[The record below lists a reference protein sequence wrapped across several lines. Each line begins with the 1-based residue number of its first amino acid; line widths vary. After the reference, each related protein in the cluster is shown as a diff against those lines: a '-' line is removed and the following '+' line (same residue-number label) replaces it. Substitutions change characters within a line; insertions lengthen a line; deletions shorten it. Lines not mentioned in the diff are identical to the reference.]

1 MALTSGTKLGPYEIV
16 SLAGAGG
23 MGEVYRARDA
33 RLGRDVAIK
42 VLPEALAHDA
52 DRLRRF
58 EQEARTIAA
67 LNHPNILG
75 IHDIGA
81 HDGAPFL
88 VSEFLEGQTLREKL
102 ASGPL
107 PVRRAID
114 YALGI
119 ARGLAAAHD
128 KGIVHRDL
136 KPENVFV
143 TRDGQI
149 KVLDF
154 GLAKLV
160 TPEENHDATVTLASP
175 ATLPGMVMGTVGY
188 MSPEQVRGEPCD
200 SRSDIFSFG
209 AVLYEMLTGKR
220 AFRRNTSAET
230 MTAILREEPPAL
242 NETGWQGPLELQ
254 RILARCLEKNV
265 ARRFQ
270 SASDL
275 AFAMES
281 LSATSIGTPT
291 GALSGT
297 ATGTATA
304 TSVPQTK
311 ANLRRAWLPWAVAAA
326 LLIGTVVWEMARP
339 AAAPANPLEKAHFTR
354 VTDFKSVEAAISPD
368 GRFVAFVSDHDG
380 PFDVWITQVGTGR
393 LINLTQ
399 GKAGPLPGPLRSVGF
414 SGDGSEIW
422 IGGGD
427 VGMRLRLMLLTGGTQ
442 RNFLGEQVVNLAWSP
457 DGERIVYHTFVN
469 GDPMFV
475 ADRSGAN
482 ARQIFGNQPGLHN
495 HFPVWSPDGR
505 WIYFSHGT
513 PATGEMDL
521 WRIDPA
527 GRNPERLT
535 QMNTDVAYPTP
546 VGDRTVFY
554 VARDEDGSG
563 PWLWAFDLK
572 RRDSRRVSIGLE
584 QYTSVQASADGRKL
598 VATISNPVAG
608 LWTVPILDRVAP
620 DRVAEEP
627 DVKPFT
633 VPTERALAPRF
644 GGSSLFYL
652 SSLGTGDGL
661 WRLRDGQATE
671 IWKGADGALRETPAV
686 SPDGGRVAIVLRRNG
701 KRQLDVL
708 SSDGA
713 ELQPIAEGIVPQ
725 GSSCWSPD
733 GKWIVTGGSDATGP
747 GLFKIP
753 LEGGSPVRLATGQAL
768 NPVWSPDGS
777 LIVYA
782 GTNVRTFSPLLAV
795 RPDGTSVKLPD
806 IILRRLGERV
816 RFLPDGKSLIYMGG
830 VLASQDF
837 WLLDLASMKSRQL
850 TRLQNL
856 AAMRTFDVT
865 SNGKQIVFDRLREN
879 SQVVMIDLPKE

>member
-1 MALTSGTKLGPYEIV
+1 
-16 SLAGAGG
+16 
-23 MGEVYRARDA
+23 MGEVYRARDT

-42 VLPEALAHDA
+42 VLPGALANDA

-75 IHDIGA
+75 IHDIGT

-102 ASGPL
+102 VSGPL
-107 PVRRAID
+107 PARRAIE

-119 ARGLAAAHD
+119 AAGLAAAHE

-143 TRDGQI
+143 TRDGRI

-160 TPEENHDATVTLASP
+160 RPEENHETELTLTGP
-175 ATLPGMVMGTVGY
+175 ATSPGMVMGTVGY
-188 MSPEQVRGEPCD
+188 MSPEQVRGEPID
-200 SRSDIFSFG
+200 PRSDIFSFG

-220 AFRRNTSAET
+220 AFKRETSAET

-242 NETGWQGPLELQ
+242 HDTGWQGPLELQ

-265 ARRFQ
+265 ERRFQ

-275 AFAMES
+275 AFAIES
-281 LSATSIGTPT
+281 LSGTS
-291 GALSGT
+291 T
-297 ATGTATA
+297 AMTV
-304 TSVPQTK
+304 SQSK
-311 ANLRRAWLPWAVAAA
+311 SKSKSKRAWLPWVIAAA
-326 LLIGTVVWEMARP
+326 LLVGTVVWEMLQP
-339 AAAPANPLEKAHFTR
+339 AARPANPLEKAHFTR
-354 VTDFKSVEAAISPD
+354 VTDIESVEAAISPD
-368 GRFVAFVSDHDG
+368 GRFVAFISDHDG
-380 PFDVWITQVGTGR
+380 PFDVWLTQVGTGR
-393 LINLTQ
+393 LTNLTQ

-422 IGGGD
+422 LGGGD
-427 VGMRLRLMLLTGGTQ
+427 VGMRLRLLPLTGGAP
-442 RNFLGEQVVNLAWSP
+442 RNFLGEETANLAWSP
-457 DGERIVYHTFVN
+457 DGERIAYHTFTN

-475 ADRSGAN
+475 ADRTGAN
-482 ARQIFGNQPGLHN
+482 ARRIFGDQPGIHN
-495 HFPVWSPDGR
+495 HFPTWSPDGR
-505 WIYFSHGT
+505 WIYFVHGT
-513 PATGEMDL
+513 PSTREMDL
-521 WRIDPA
+521 WRIDPDGSHA
-527 GRNPERLT
+527 ERLT
-535 QMNTDVAYPTP
+535 QRNTDIAYPTP
-546 VGDRTVFY
+546 VGNATVFY
-554 VARDEDGSG
+554 VAHDGDGSG

-572 RRDSRRVSIGLE
+572 RKDSRRVSIGLE
-584 QYTSVQASADGRKL
+584 QYTSVQASADGHKL

-608 LWTVPILDRVAP
+608 LWSIPILNRP
-620 DRVAEEP
+620 AEEH

-633 VPTERALAPRF
+633 VPTVRALAPRF

-652 SSLGTGDGL
+652 SSLGAGDGL
-661 WRLRDGQATE
+661 WRLRDGQTTE
-671 IWKGADGALRETPAV
+671 IWKGADGALLETPSV
-686 SPDGGRVAIVLRRNG
+686 SPDGRRVAIVLRRSG
-701 KRQLDVL
+701 RRQLHVL

-713 ELQPIAEGIVPQ
+713 ELQPLAEAINVQ
-725 GSSCWSPD
+725 GTSCWSPD
-733 GKWIVTGGSDATGP
+733 GKWIVTGGSSATGP

-753 LEGGSPVRLATGQAL
+753 LEGGSPVRLIAGPAL

-782 GTNVRTFSPLLAV
+782 GTNVSTFAPLLAV
-795 RPDGTSVKLPD
+795 HPDGTSVELPQ
-806 IILRRLGERV
+806 ISVRRLGERV
-816 RFLPDGKSLIYMGG
+816 RFLPDGKSLIYMQGL
-830 VLASQDF
+830 LASQDF
-837 WLLDLASMKSRQL
+837 WLLDLASMKSRPL
-850 TRLQNL
+850 TRLQNR

-865 SNGKQIVFDRLREN
+865 SDGKQIVFDRLREN

>member
-16 SLAGAGG
+16 SPLGAGG
-23 MGEVYRARDA
+23 MGEVYRARDT

-42 VLPEALAHDA
+42 VLPEALANDA

-81 HDGAPFL
+81 HDRAPFL
-88 VSEFLEGQTLREKL
+88 VSEFLEGVTLRDKL
-102 ASGPL
+102 VSGPL
-107 PVRRAID
+107 PVRRVIE

-119 ARGLAAAHD
+119 AEGLAAAHE

-136 KPENVFV
+136 KPENIFV
-143 TRDGQI
+143 TRDGRI

-160 TPEENHDATVTLASP
+160 RPEENHEAAVTLTSP

-188 MSPEQVRGEPCD
+188 MSPEQVRGETID
-200 SRSDIFSFG
+200 ARSDIFSFG
-209 AVLYEMLTGKR
+209 AVLYEMLTGQR
-220 AFRRNTSAET
+220 AFKRETSAET
-230 MTAILREEPPAL
+230 MTAVLREEPPAL
-242 NETGWQGPLELQ
+242 SDTGEQGPLALQ
-254 RILARCLEKNV
+254 RIVLRCLEKNV
-265 ARRFQ
+265 ERRFQ

-275 AFAMES
+275 AFAIES
-281 LSATSIGTPT
+281 LSGTSLGTPIGTSTGTPT
-291 GALSGT
+291 AK
-297 ATGTATA
+297 
-304 TSVPQTK
+304 SVPQPK
-311 ANLRRAWLPWAVAAA
+311 LRRAWLPWVIAAA
-326 LLIGTVVWEMARP
+326 LLVGTAVWEMLRP
-339 AAAPANPLEKAHFTR
+339 AAAPPNPLEKAHFTR

-380 PFDVWITQVGTGR
+380 PFDVWLTQVGTGR

-427 VGMRLRLMLLTGGTQ
+427 VGMRLRLMLLTGGTP
-442 RNFLGEQVVNLAWSP
+442 RNFLGEEVVNLAWSP

-482 ARQIFGNQPGLHN
+482 ARQIFGNQAGLHN
-495 HFPVWSPDGR
+495 HFPAWSPDGR

-535 QMNTDVAYPTP
+535 QINTDVAYPTP

-572 RRDSRRVSIGLE
+572 RRDSRRVTVGLE

-598 VATISNPVAG
+598 VATISNPIAA
-608 LWTVPILDRVAP
+608 LWTVPILDRVA
-620 DRVAEEP
+620 EEN
-627 DVKPFT
+627 DVKPFR

-661 WRLRDGQATE
+661 WRLLDGQATE

-733 GKWIVTGGSDATGP
+733 GRWIVTGGSDAAGS

-753 LEGGSPVRLATGQAL
+753 LDGGSPVRLAAGQAL

-795 RPDGTSVKLPD
+795 RPDGTKVKLPE

-816 RFLPDGKSLIYMGG
+816 RFLPDGKSLVYMGG
-830 VLASQDF
+830 LLASQDF
-837 WLLDLASMKSRQL
+837 WLLDLASMKSRLL

-865 SNGKQIVFDRLREN
+865 SDGKQIVFDRLREN